1 MQVVNYRLI
10 ISFWLYWI
18 DIIYEEELICK
29 FFVLFFGRNH
39 NNMRGSFL
47 PRENYL
53 GIAYDK
59 KFDWKIVLTLQS
71 NLKSFSHV
79 SILRF
84 FLNCITILI
93 WECFFKVFR
102 NFGRIELR
110 GKCPRMFLEF
120 FFSFSSD
127 FNFPAFAFPLYP
139 SFQKWS
145 SSKAK
150 VSLETSNQGRD
161 IFCYWQNSEGIFC
174 SHCVDTL
181 KIIGDYVRLS
191 DLTYRVVS

>member
-1 MQVVNYRLI
+1 MFGCSIRLNAQKLQQFIWIFDLDKPKARFSIKLLMQVVNYRLI

-127 FNFPAFAFPLYP
+127 FNFPAFAFPL
-139 SFQKWS
+139 
-145 SSKAK
+145 
-150 VSLETSNQGRD
+150 
-161 IFCYWQNSEGIFC
+161 
-174 SHCVDTL
+174 
-181 KIIGDYVRLS
+181 LS
-191 DLTYRVVS
+191 VVPKMVFF